1 MLCKRCMVVMETG
14 TRYEQKKGQDRPSH
28 RRYFECGK
36 CYDKIYTKAPNFQEM
51 LIKES
56 EKRRN
61 K

>member
-1 MLCKRCMVVMETG
+1 MLCKRCMVVMGTG
-14 TRYEQKKGQDRPSH
+14 TRYEQKGQDKPSH

-36 CYDKIYTKAPNFQEM
+36 CHDKIYTNSLNFQEM
-51 LIKES
+51 LKKES